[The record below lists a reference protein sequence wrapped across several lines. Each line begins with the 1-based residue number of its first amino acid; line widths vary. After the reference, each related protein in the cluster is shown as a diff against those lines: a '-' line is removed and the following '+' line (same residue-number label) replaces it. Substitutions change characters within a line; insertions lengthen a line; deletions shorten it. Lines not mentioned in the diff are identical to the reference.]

1 MMDKTTVRAKAQAM
15 GMHLLFSLLLV
26 LVGFALLL
34 MWYPAWLFWSD
45 GGIQVLWLL
54 VGVDLIL
61 GPALTFVVYN
71 PKKSVRERILDLSL
85 IIVIQLGAFGYGMYQ
100 AYDQRSLTLWYDD
113 TFVLAAPCP
122 AAWYR
127 RAAQPTPDV
136 DPTQINRFRVN
147 LSMPER
153 LQQIE
158 MIKQQSAPCVLSAQ
172 LESVSPQNRS
182 VILPTEAIKSLPT
195 DQQNE
200 IQPTDKV
207 LLFAGRYQQVL
218 LVLDDQYQVNRY
230 YYLPKSND

>member
-1 MMDKTTVRAKAQAM
+1 MMDKIAVRAKFQAT
-15 GMHLLFSLLLV
+15 GLHLLFSLLLV

-85 IIVIQLGAFGYGMYQ
+85 IILIQLGAFGYGMYQ
-100 AYDQRSLTLWYDD
+100 AYDQRSLTIWYDD
-113 TFVLAAPCP
+113 TLGLAAPCP
-122 AAWYR
+122 AEWYHH
-127 RAAQPTPDV
+127 AEQPSPNV
-136 DPTQINRFRVN
+136 SPTQITRFRAD

-158 MIKQQSAPCVLSAQ
+158 MIRQQSAPCVLSSQ
-172 LESVSPQNRS
+172 LESVSAQNLTVTSPMATLER
-182 VILPTEAIKSLPT
+182 LPA
-195 DQQNE
+195 QQQKE
-200 IQPTDKV
+200 IQPDDKV
-207 LLFAGRYQQVL
+207 LVFTGRYQQVV
-218 LVLDDQYQVNRY
+218 LVLDEQFQVDRY
-230 YYLPKSND
+230 YYVPEQ

>member
-1 MMDKTTVRAKAQAM
+1 
-15 GMHLLFSLLLV
+15 
-26 LVGFALLL
+26 
-34 MWYPAWLFWSD
+34 
-45 GGIQVLWLL
+45 
-54 VGVDLIL
+54 
-61 GPALTFVVYN
+61 
-71 PKKSVRERILDLSL
+71 
-85 IIVIQLGAFGYGMYQ
+85 
-100 AYDQRSLTLWYDD
+100 QRSLTLWYDD
-113 TFVLAAPCP
+113 TFALTAPCP

-136 DPTQINRFRVN
+136 DPTQINRFRAN

-158 MIKQQSAPCVLSAQ
+158 MIKQQSAPCVLSTH
-172 LESVSPQNRS
+172 LESVSPQNLS
-182 VILPTEAIKSLPT
+182 VIVPTEAIKSLPT
-195 DQQNE
+195 DQQGE

>member
-1 MMDKTTVRAKAQAM
+1 MMDQTAVRAKLQAT
-15 GMHLLFSLLLV
+15 GIHLLFSLLMV

-71 PKKSVRERILDLSL
+71 PTKSVRERVLDLSL
-85 IIVIQLGAFGYGMYQ
+85 IVLLQLGAFGYGMYQ
-100 AYDQRSLTLWYDD
+100 AYDQRSLTIWYDD
-113 TFVLAAPCP
+113 TFGLAAPCP

-127 RAAQPTPDV
+127 KAKQPVPNV
-136 DPTQINRFRVN
+136 DTVQLNRFRTD

-158 MIKQQSAPCVLSAQ
+158 MINQQSAPCVLSAQ
-172 LESVSPQNRS
+172 LEPISAQNLTLASRP
-182 VILPTEAIKSLPT
+182 IATLESLPVK
-195 DQQNE
+195 QQSE
-200 IQPTDKV
+200 IHADDR
-207 LLFAGRYQQVL
+207 LLVFAGRYKQVL
-218 LVLDDQYQVNRY
+218 LVLDPQYRVNRY
-230 YYLPKSND
+230 YYVPEQ

>member
-1 MMDKTTVRAKAQAM
+1 MMDKSAVRAKTQAM
-15 GMHLLFSLLLV
+15 GTHLLFSLLLV

-71 PKKSVRERILDLSL
+71 PTKSVRERILDLSL
-85 IIVIQLGAFGYGMYQ
+85 IILIQLGAFGYGMYQ
-100 AYDQRSLTLWYDD
+100 AYDQRSLTVWYDD
-113 TFVLAAPCP
+113 TFDLAAPCP

-127 RAAQPTPDV
+127 RAEKPVPNV
-136 DPTQINRFRVN
+136 SPTQINRFRAN

-158 MIKQQSAPCVLSAQ
+158 MIKQQSAPCVLSSH
-172 LESVSPQNRS
+172 LEAVSPQNLTVTS
-182 VILPTEAIKSLPT
+182 SAEVIKSLPLN
-195 DQQNE
+195 QQNE
-200 IQPTDKV
+200 IDSDDNV
-207 LLFAGRYQQVL
+207 LVFTGRYQQVL
-218 LVLDDQYQVNRY
+218 LVLDEYYQVNHY
-230 YYLPKSND
+230 YYVPD

>member
-1 MMDKTTVRAKAQAM
+1 MMDQTAVRAKLQAT
-15 GMHLLFSLLLV
+15 GIHLLFSLLLV

-71 PKKSVRERILDLSL
+71 PTKSVRERVLDLSL
-85 IIVIQLGAFGYGMYQ
+85 IVVLQLGAFGYGMYQ
-100 AYDQRSLTLWYDD
+100 AYDQRSLTIWYDD
-113 TFVLAAPCP
+113 TFGLAAPCP

-127 RAAQPTPDV
+127 NAKQPVPSINAV
-136 DPTQINRFRVN
+136 QLNRFRTD

-158 MIKQQSAPCVLSAQ
+158 MINQQSAPCVLSAQ
-172 LESVSPQNRS
+172 LEPISAQNLTLASRP
-182 VILPTEAIKSLPT
+182 IATLESLPVK
-195 DQQNE
+195 QQSE
-200 IQPTDKV
+200 IHADDR
-207 LLFAGRYQQVL
+207 LLVFAGRYKQVL
-218 LVLDDQYQVNRY
+218 LVLDPQYRVNRY
-230 YYLPKSND
+230 YYVPEQ